1 MKMVIAA
8 ASLTVGFLLSFPQL
22 AAAQSVPDSRQQ
34 IEGIIETFRTAIIN
48 KDTASFMGLFQREDI
63 TWAGVYT
70 DGSVERWN
78 ASLKDP
84 TVPRATKYHPGTP
97 RRFIE
102 SIARSR
108 DIREETFSNVR
119 IDTDGEVAHVWF
131 DYTMMVGNHRNNWG
145 KESWQLVRSE
155 AGWKIAAVVWSAEE
169 NPVPRPKQ

>member
-1 MKMVIAA
+1 MKIVIAV
-8 ASLTVGFLLSFPQL
+8 ASLTAGFLLSFPQW
-22 AAAQSVPDSRQQ
+22 AAAQGSPDSRRQ
-34 IEGIIETFRTAIIN
+34 IETIIETFRTAIIN

-63 TWAGVYT
+63 TWGGVYT

-84 TVPRATKYHPGTP
+84 KAPRAPKYLPGSP

-102 SIARSR
+102 SIAKAR
-108 DIREETFSNVR
+108 DIRAETFSNVR
-119 IDTDGEVAHVWF
+119 IDTDGEVAQVWF
-131 DYTMMVGNHRNNWG
+131 DYTFMVGDYKNNWG
-145 KESWQLVRSE
+145 KESWQLVRTD